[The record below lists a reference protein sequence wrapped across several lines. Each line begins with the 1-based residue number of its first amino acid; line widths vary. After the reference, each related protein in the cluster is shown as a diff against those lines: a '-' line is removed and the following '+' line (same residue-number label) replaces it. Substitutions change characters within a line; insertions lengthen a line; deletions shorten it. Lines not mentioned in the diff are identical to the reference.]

1 MGRHLTQEDR
11 YDIKAQMDSGKTIEK
26 IAKKLKVH
34 KSTVSRELDRNSGDR
49 GYRPKQAQR
58 KADRRWRAAPKAI
71 KMTSHLKF
79 YITSKIREEWSPE
92 QITGRLKR
100 EGREGVS
107 HERIYQFIGED
118 KANGGDLWKH
128 LRWSNKKRR
137 KRYGVRDRRGEIP
150 NRVSIE
156 KRGRKANK
164 RKKLGHVE
172 RDLIIGKGHQGALL
186 TIVDRKSRMTFAA
199 RVNGK
204 SAKEIHQATL
214 KTLRPIRELLRTI
227 TNDNGKEFSSHE
239 RTAKRLKVK
248 IYFCHPYSSYERG
261 TNENTNGLLRQYFPK
276 SKTDFRK
283 VSNREVRSSLN
294 KLNGRPRKCL
304 GFRTPLEVI
313 KKKLS
318 KSKKVAFVT

>member
-11 YDIKAQMDSGKTIEK
+11 YYIKAQSDIGKTIEQ

-34 KSTVSRELDRNSGDR
+34 KSTISRELSRNSGER
-49 GYRPKQAQR
+49 GYRSKQAQR
-58 KADRRWRAAPKAI
+58 KASERWRGAAKAI
-71 KMTSHLKF
+71 KMTSPLKA
-79 YITSKIREEWSPE
+79 YITAKLRQDWSPE

-100 EGREGVS
+100 DGRRGVS
-107 HERIYQFIGED
+107 HERIYQFIGDD
-118 KANGGDLWKH
+118 KASGGDLWKH
-128 LRWSNKKRR
+128 LRWSSKQRR
-137 KRYGVRDRRGEIP
+137 KRYGIRDRRGEIP

-156 KRGRKANK
+156 KRGKKANK
-164 RKKLGHVE
+164 RKRIGHVE

-186 TIVDRKSRMTFAA
+186 TIVDRKSRMTFAL
-199 RVNGK
+199 RVKGK

-214 KTLRPIRELLRTI
+214 KALRPVRTIIRTI
-227 TNDNGKEFSSHE
+227 TNDNGKEFASHQQ
-239 RTAKRLKVK
+239 TAKRLKVK
-248 IYFCHPYSSYERG
+248 IFFSHPYSSYERG

-276 SKTDFRK
+276 SKTDFTK
-283 VSNREVRSSLN
+283 VATREVRSVVN
-294 KLNGRPRKCL
+294 KLNRRPRKCL